1 MSRLSELKKNRGAN
15 LKKLQEEINKSR
27 NGGFE
32 REVDER
38 IWRPKFNK
46 DKGKGT
52 VIGRFLPSKVD
63 DCPTFVKVMR
73 YSFKGPG
80 GNYFDLARQTIGED
94 DPVQIAAINGF
105 RKAKA
110 ENDASLKDQMKKF
123 LPQGKYYA
131 NFHIIEAKD
140 EPEMEGKVVIYEFGE
155 QIFKLI
161 QKSIE
166 PEFDDVD
173 PIDPFD
179 LWGGANFKIRM
190 VGREIPDRNTGEKVL
205 VPNYEN
211 SEFDS
216 PSEYLDGDED
226 ELEALIERTHD
237 ISEFIAPEFDD
248 VDPID
253 PFDLWG
259 GANFKIRMVGR
270 EIPDR
275 NTGEKVLVP
284 NYENSEFDSPSEYL
298 DGDEDEL
305 EALIERTHDISEF
318 IAPEKFKSFDEVAER
333 FQKVMGKPYN
343 WLSTDGVNE
352 AVESTEDSFR
362 KQAELAKTADAK
374 PEASADNGGDDDTP
388 PPFDPDPK
396 TEDDDD
402 DPVAK
407 FRRLVKR

>member
-237 ISEFIAPEFDD
+237 ISEFIAPE
-248 VDPID
+248 
-253 PFDLWG
+253 
-259 GANFKIRMVGR
+259 
-270 EIPDR
+270 
-275 NTGEKVLVP
+275 
-284 NYENSEFDSPSEYL
+284 
-298 DGDEDEL
+298 
-305 EALIERTHDISEF
+305 
-318 IAPEKFKSFDEVAER
+318 KFKSFDEVAER